1 MATNNFLRYFKCKS
15 ILIFLFFT
23 IIKKGATNVTISDH
37 IETDKTFYFHKLSLL
52 SSKLATIDYSV
63 NVNVTDIGIKC
74 VEYKTCLY
82 LDIYTTEDNQN
93 LKTRCVTNIY
103 GQLRNE
109 NLHIPM
115 RLTDMPN
122 LINPGSPDKFNKC
135 KMDDDDSSIIFCT
148 GRITIQ
154 DYLPRN
160 YGFSFG
166 YDCAYSNKPSLRGL
180 SFNISIFGQTN
191 ETICTNITE
200 VKDGFFQC
208 HKFYSQASLPNMLG
222 DLSADDVH
230 GWMGSSAISTVIA
243 LMFSATEDGLCYKHA
258 SEILCHGF
266 YPRCDS
272 VKEQIIHPCKE
283 TCDEFF
289 EACTENILSG
299 YEQLMSFNGS
309 QFGGGW
315 RFDKLSES
323 LNCTYL
329 PSLNDPFDCVYKPV
343 TCEHPP
349 GVDNARIINYIK
361 YNGTYVAKSQ
371 IQYECVGE
379 TFQMEG
385 NSIVTC
391 LYSGKWNK
399 IPKCLRKESTINLLI
414 IVLPVLIILSLIFI
428 TTCILKRHVCV
439 RKNIQKH
446 FTRVKQYDAFV
457 CYDYNDRD
465 QDFAEI
471 TIRSELEGKCDPPFK
486 LCLHRRDFKAAV
498 DIMWNIR
505 NAIQSSNSA
514 IIVMSQQYVDSLWC
528 KEEFEQCYMENIK
541 DPAFKLFVIMLQPI
555 GQLDGTSEYM
565 KSFFA
570 NKTYLERND
579 PTLFKKIEEYLSLVK
594 KPQRNP

>member
-1 MATNNFLRYFKCKS
+1 M
-15 ILIFLFFT
+15 
-23 IIKKGATNVTISDH
+23 IKKGETNATVSDH
-37 IETDKTFYFHKLSLL
+37 IETDMIFYFHKLSSL

-63 NVNVTDIGIKC
+63 NVNVTAIGIKC

-93 LKTRCVTNIY
+93 LKTRCVTNVY
-103 GQLRNE
+103 GQFRNE

-115 RLTDMPN
+115 RLQDMPN
-122 LINPGSPDKFNKC
+122 LINSGSPDKFNKC
-135 KMDDDDSSIIFCT
+135 KMDDDHSDMISCT

-166 YDCAYSNKPSLRGL
+166 YDCAYPNKPSLRGL
-180 SFNISIFGQTN
+180 SFNISIFGQSNGT
-191 ETICTNITE
+191 TCSNITE
-200 VKDGFFQC
+200 VNDGFFRC
-208 HKFYSQASLPNMLG
+208 HEFYSHTLLPNMLG
-222 DLSADDVH
+222 DLSADNVH
-230 GWMGSSAISTVIA
+230 EWMKSGAMSHILT
-243 LMFSATEDGLCYKHA
+243 LMLSPDEDGLCYKHA
-258 SEILCHGF
+258 RELAYLVF

-272 VKEQIIHPCKE
+272 VKEQVIHPCKE

-289 EACTENILSG
+289 EACAKNILSG
-299 YEQLMSFNGS
+299 YEKFMSFDRS

-315 RFDKLSES
+315 RVDKLSES
-323 LNCTYL
+323 GNCTYL
-329 PSLNDPFDCVYKPV
+329 PSLHDPFDCVYKPV

-349 GVDNARIINYIK
+349 DVANARIINYIK
-361 YNGTYVAKSQ
+361 SNGTYVAESQ

-385 NSIVTC
+385 NSVVTC

-399 IPKCLRKESTINLLI
+399 IPRCLERQEKTIDPLI
-414 IVLPVLIILSLIFI
+414 TVLPVLIILSLIFI
-428 TTCILKRHVCV
+428 IICILKRHVCV
-439 RKNIQKH
+439 RKSFQRH
-446 FTRVKQYDAFV
+446 FKRVKQYDAFV

-465 QDFAEI
+465 QEFAEKTI
-471 TIRSELEGKCDPPFK
+471 TLELEEKCDPPFK
-486 LCLHRRDFKAAV
+486 LCLHRRDFKAAW

-505 NAIQSSNSA
+505 NAIQNSNSA
-514 IIVMSQQYVDSLWC
+514 IIVMSQEYVNSLWC
-528 KEEFEQCYMENIK
+528 KEEFEQCYMEHLK

-555 GQLDGTSEYM
+555 GELDGTSEYM

-579 PTLFKKIEEYLSLVK
+579 PTLFKK
-594 KPQRNP
+594 